1 MVAIHQKMIVHDSS
15 SGEPGADEAGP
26 SSNLQGPQELKL
38 GSIEP
43 HWRTET
49 DYYAGNVVL
58 DFLSFAF
65 VALFYQASVLP

>member
-1 MVAIHQKMIVHDSS
+1 MFDSLCK
-15 SGEPGADEAGP
+15 EPGADEAGP
-26 SSNLQGPQELKL
+26 STSPQGSQELKL

-65 VALFYQASVLP
+65 VALFYQARVLP